1 MGILGLGDLNENK
14 PSADVAK
21 AKPEQRPIS
30 DQRPLAHQNPVNV
43 GEIPLNNA
51 DQRAGAAAE
60 SRKSASTGRS
70 AGQRAVAETRLN
82 FPDQGRYRQAGS
94 RVWMALV
101 LVLAFALV
109 AVTGYS
115 YFALRKN
122 NLSLSSLSR
131 WPSTERLV
139 TMLGGRMDSTEA
151 RLRGLTSNWDSLAD
165 RVAKLDHKLSSNL
178 AGARQQ
184 TQQHIAQ
191 AEVRMRAEIDTRT
204 QGMDARLARVESD
217 QTAERARLAQMQDQ
231 LQTEVTGLRQEVAS
245 NRDETGRDLAGLH
258 GQVNQ
263 SHSDLRT
270 LAQGFDRRRVNFE
283 LVKNSAVELAPGVSL
298 TVLKTDVSYQR
309 FEGYLSLTF
318 EGRTLWLPNMGAQ
331 EAVDFYSKQAKR
343 PYDLVVTTVNKRGV
357 AGYLLLPAGESQGG
371 PEAANRGILSTRE
384 SLGK

>member
-1 MGILGLGDLNENK
+1 
-14 PSADVAK
+14 
-21 AKPEQRPIS
+21 
-30 DQRPLAHQNPVNV
+30 
-43 GEIPLNNA
+43 
-51 DQRAGAAAE
+51 
-60 SRKSASTGRS
+60 
-70 AGQRAVAETRLN
+70 
-82 FPDQGRYRQAGS
+82 
-94 RVWMALV
+94 
-101 LVLAFALV
+101 
-109 AVTGYS
+109 
-115 YFALRKN
+115 
-122 NLSLSSLSR
+122 
-131 WPSTERLV
+131 
-139 TMLGGRMDSTEA
+139 
-151 RLRGLTSNWDSLAD
+151 
-165 RVAKLDHKLSSNL
+165 
-178 AGARQQ
+178 
-184 TQQHIAQ
+184 
-191 AEVRMRAEIDTRT
+191 
-204 QGMDARLARVESD
+204 
-217 QTAERARLAQMQDQ
+217 
-231 LQTEVTGLRQEVAS
+231 
-245 NRDETGRDLAGLH
+245 GLH